1 MNDIC
6 LFFVVLIVMDGYM
19 DCFDQLPQ
27 DSYVCQY
34 FSSHKESW
42 RAKIFSQGRKRRWGE
57 RRLPKIFASA
67 HNTQTSS
74 GSKRSRKEF
83 EDENGCTSVE
93 KADHEW
99 CESMVSHAV
108 VDVNLQCQL
117 KPSLFLSKR
126 RKLLQFDKSYRPA
139 YYGSFSKMRFVFL

>member
-1 MNDIC
+1 MI
-6 LFFVVLIVMDGYM
+6 F
-19 DCFDQLPQ
+19 PQ
-27 DSYVCQY
+27 EQ
-34 FSSHKESW
+34 K
-42 RAKIFSQGRKRRWGE
+42 RRRWGE
-57 RRLPKIFASA
+57 RRLPKICSSA

-117 KPSLFLSKR
+117 KPSLFSSKR

-139 YYGSFSKMRFVFL
+139 YYGSFSKMRFEF